1 MAHWQETLTV
11 WGPAWAAIRGLD
23 DPAAEQ
29 ILAWPVG
36 GGAAPQGGTV
46 HLVTEDV
53 AAARGFAAGAHLRET
68 GTAVLL
74 SALTDDLD
82 LVPHMPPNT
91 NLAEVPL
98 ENYDAV
104 EVALFD
110 RPVAGG
116 RVKVAEGLAVLGG
129 LHVDPE
135 GAGMEAA
142 LEAVMIASL
151 GDEAFLHGADVL
163 YLVAGDEQ
171 AARLAAAG
179 GWAKVADI
187 LSFTP

>member
-1 MAHWQETLTV
+1 MTSWHESLNT
-11 WGPAWAAIRGLD
+11 WGPAWAAIRDLE

-36 GGAAPQGGTV
+36 AGAIAEGSV
-46 HLVTEDV
+46 MHLVTEDT
-53 AAARGFAAGAHLRET
+53 AAAREFAAAARLTET
-68 GTAVLL
+68 GAAVLL
-74 SALTDDLD
+74 SASTDELD

-116 RVKVAEGLAVLGG
+116 RVKVADGLAVLGG

-135 GAGMEAA
+135 GEGMQTE
-142 LEAVMIASL
+142 LETVMIASL
-151 GDEAFLHGADVL
+151 GEEAFLHGADVL
-163 YLVAGDEQ
+163 YLVAGSAQ
-171 AARLAAAG
+171 AARMAPL
-179 GWAKVADI
+179 GWTQVAEI
-187 LSFTP
+187 LSFKK

>member
-1 MAHWQETLTV
+1 MTSWHESLNT
-11 WGPAWAAIRGLD
+11 WGPAWAAIRDLE

-36 GGAAPQGGTV
+36 AGAIAEGSV
-46 HLVTEDV
+46 MHLVTEDT
-53 AAARGFAAGAHLRET
+53 AAAREFAAAARLTET
-68 GTAVLL
+68 GAAVLL
-74 SALTDDLD
+74 SASTDELD

-116 RVKVAEGLAVLGG
+116 RVKVADGLAVLGG

-135 GAGMEAA
+135 GEGMQTE
-142 LEAVMIASL
+142 LETVMIASL
-151 GDEAFLHGADVL
+151 GEEAFLHGADVL
-163 YLVAGDEQ
+163 YLVAGAAQ
-171 AARLAAAG
+171 AARMAPL
-179 GWAKVADI
+179 GWTQVAEI
-187 LSFTP
+187 LSFKK